1 MIEQYYKLDVDQFY
15 RDYRGN
21 IRLLKQLE
29 EEKEQAV
36 HAGGIDYSET
46 RVDGGLPGDPTA
58 GRAFQRLNIDK
69 RISRVEEYFAMEQ
82 KIYIMLNDEERSIA
96 DAFKAGHSV
105 SYLESKLFLSE
116 SQVRVRVARFKSRV
130 RELAAWV

>member
-29 EEKEQAV
+29 VEKEQAV
-36 HAGGIDYSET
+36 HAGGMDYSET

-58 GRAFQRLNIDK
+58 SRAFQRLTIDK
-69 RISRVEEYFAMEQ
+69 RIGRVQEYFAMEQ
-82 KIYIMLNDEERSIA
+82 KIYMMLSDEEKQIA
-96 DAFKAGHSV
+96 DALKAGRGIA
-105 SYLESKLFLSE
+105 YIESKLFLSN
-116 SQVRVRVARFKSRV
+116 SQARVKLARFKSRV

>member
-29 EEKEQAV
+29 VEKEQAV
-36 HAGGIDYSET
+36 HAGGMDYSDT

-58 GRAFQRLNIDK
+58 SRAFQRLTIDK
-69 RISRVEEYFAMEQ
+69 RIARVQEYFAMEQ
-82 KIYIMLNDEERSIA
+82 KIYMMLSDEEKQIA
-96 DAFKAGHSV
+96 DALKAGRGIA
-105 SYLESKLFLSE
+105 YIESKLFLSN
-116 SQVRVRVARFKSRV
+116 SQARVKLARFKSRV

>member
-29 EEKEQAV
+29 VEKEQAV
-36 HAGGIDYSET
+36 HAGGVDYSDT

-58 GRAFQRLNIDK
+58 SRAFQRLTIDK
-69 RISRVEEYFAMEQ
+69 RIARVQEYFAMEQ
-82 KIYIMLNDEERSIA
+82 KIYMMLSDEEKQIA
-96 DAFKAGHSV
+96 DALKAGRGIA
-105 SYLESKLFLSE
+105 YIESKLFLSN
-116 SQVRVRVARFKSRV
+116 SQARVKLARFKSRV

>member
-29 EEKEQAV
+29 MEKEQAA
-36 HAGGIDYSET
+36 HAGGMDYSET
-46 RVDGGLPGDPTA
+46 RVDGGLPSDPTA
-58 GRAFQRLNIDK
+58 SRAFQRLTIDK
-69 RISRVEEYFAMEQ
+69 RISRVQEYFAMEQ
-82 KIYIMLNDEERSIA
+82 KIYMMLSDEEQQIA
-96 DAFKAGHSV
+96 DALKAGRGIA
-105 SYLESKLFLSE
+105 YIESKLFLSN
-116 SQVRVRVARFKSRV
+116 SQARVKLARFKSRV

>member
-29 EEKEQAV
+29 VEKEQAV
-36 HAGGIDYSET
+36 HAGGMDYSET

-58 GRAFQRLNIDK
+58 SRAFQRLTIDK
-69 RISRVEEYFAMEQ
+69 RIGRVQEYFAMEQ
-82 KIYIMLNDEERSIA
+82 KIYMMLSDEEKQIA
-96 DAFKAGHSV
+96 DALKAGRGV
-105 SYLESKLFLSE
+105 AYIESKLFLSN
-116 SQVRVRVARFKSRV
+116 SQARVKLARFKSRV